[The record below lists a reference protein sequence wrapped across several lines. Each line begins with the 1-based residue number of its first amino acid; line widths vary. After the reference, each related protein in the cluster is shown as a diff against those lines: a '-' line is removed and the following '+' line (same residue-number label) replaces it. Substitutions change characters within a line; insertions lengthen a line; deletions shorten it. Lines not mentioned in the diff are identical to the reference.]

1 MRLHHSLFISLICV
15 FLLLFA
21 ACGSAPEQ
29 PTAPI
34 PPDEKTQLSAEAD
47 DSIKASAEAVLS
59 SMTLEDKI
67 YQLFFVTPE
76 ALTDMGCVTA
86 AGETTKNAI
95 KSRPVGGVI
104 YFAKNFENPTQT
116 KDMLSGIQSYS
127 RIPLFLAVDEEGGRV
142 SRLGANSAMNFPHLP
157 PMGTIGASDDTGKA
171 YDAGLTIG
179 RALFDLGLN
188 VDFAPVA
195 DVLIHPDN
203 TEIGDRSF
211 SADPQV
217 NASMVSAFTKGLI
230 ETGVAA
236 TLKHFPGHGATVN
249 NSHLGR
255 TESTRTLE
263 EMRTSELLPFISGID
278 AGADFIMVSHL
289 TATQISDKPCTL
301 SAEIMTDLLRTELG
315 YEGIIITDSM
325 QMGAITDSYSSGEAA
340 VMALSAG
347 ADMILMPLRL
357 SDAVQGVMEAVENGT
372 LLEETIDEKV
382 TRILKVKE
390 KYNLLP

>member
-1 MRLHHSLFISLICV
+1 MRSHHFLFISLICV
-15 FLLLFA
+15 FLLLCV
-21 ACGSAPEQ
+21 ACNSAPEQ
-29 PTAPI
+29 SAEPT
-34 PPDEKTQLSAEAD
+34 PPDEETQLSSKED
-47 DSIKASAEAVLS
+47 NPIKTSAETLLS

-104 YFAKNFENPTQT
+104 YFAKNFETPAQT
-116 KDMLSGIQSYS
+116 KDMLSGIQSFS

-179 RALFDLGLN
+179 RALFDLGFN

-195 DVLIHPDN
+195 DVLIHPNN

-230 ETGVAA
+230 ETGIAP

-263 EMRTSELLPFISGID
+263 QMRTSELLPFISGIE

-301 SAEIMTDLLRTELG
+301 SSEIMTDLLRTELG

-325 QMGAITDSYSSGEAA
+325 QMGAITDSYNSGEAA

-347 ADMILMPLRL
+347 ADMILMPYSLT
-357 SDAVQGVMEAVENGT
+357 DAVQGVKNAIENGT
-372 LLEETIDEKV
+372 LSEDTINEKV
-382 TRILKVKE
+382 YRILNIKE

>member
-1 MRLHHSLFISLICV
+1 MRSHNSLFISLICV
-15 FLLLFA
+15 FLLLCV
-21 ACGSAPEQ
+21 ACNSAPEQ
-29 PTAPI
+29 STEPTS
-34 PPDEKTQLSAEAD
+34 PDEETQLSSKED
-47 DSIKASAEAVLS
+47 NPIKASAETLLS

-95 KSRPVGGVI
+95 KSRPIGGVI
-104 YFAKNFENPTQT
+104 YFAKNFETPAQT
-116 KDMLSGIQSYS
+116 KDMLSGIQSFS

-179 RALFDLGLN
+179 RALFDLGFN

-195 DVLIHPDN
+195 DVLIHPNN

-230 ETGVAA
+230 ETGIAP

-263 EMRTSELLPFISGID
+263 QMRTSELLPFISGIE

-301 SAEIMTDLLRTELG
+301 SSEIMTDLLRTELG

-325 QMGAITDSYSSGEAA
+325 QMGAITDSYTSGEAA

-347 ADMILMPLRL
+347 ADMILMPYRL
-357 SDAVQGVMEAVENGT
+357 SDAVQGVMAAIEKGT

>member
-1 MRLHHSLFISLICV
+1 MRSHHSLFISLICV
-15 FLLLFA
+15 FLLLCV
-21 ACGSAPEQ
+21 ACNSAPEQ
-29 PTAPI
+29 STEPTS
-34 PPDEKTQLSAEAD
+34 PDEETQLSPKED
-47 DSIKASAEAVLS
+47 NPIKASAETLLS

-86 AGETTKNAI
+86 AGEATKNAI

-104 YFAKNFENPTQT
+104 YFAKNFETPTQT
-116 KDMLSGIQSYS
+116 KDMLSGIQSFS

-179 RALFDLGLN
+179 RALFDLGFN

-195 DVLIHPDN
+195 DVLIHPNN

-211 SADPQV
+211 SADPQL

-230 ETGVAA
+230 ETGIAP

-263 EMRTSELLPFISGID
+263 QMRTSELLPFISGIE

-301 SAEIMTDLLRTELG
+301 SSEIMTDLLRTELC

-325 QMGAITDSYSSGEAA
+325 QMGAITNSYSSGEAA

-347 ADMILMPLRL
+347 ADMILMPLSL
-357 SDAVQGVMEAVENGT
+357 SNAVQGVTDAVKNGT

>member
-1 MRLHHSLFISLICV
+1 MRSHHFLFISLMCV
-15 FLLLFA
+15 FLLLCT
-21 ACGSAPEQ
+21 ACGATPEQ
-29 PTAPI
+29 SAEPT
-34 PPDEKTQLSAEAD
+34 PPDEETQLSPKED
-47 DSIKASAEAVLS
+47 NPIKASAETLLS

-95 KSRPVGGVI
+95 ESRPVGGVI
-104 YFAKNFENPTQT
+104 YFAKNFETPTQT
-116 KDMLSGIQSYS
+116 KDMLSGIQSFS

-179 RALFDLGLN
+179 RALFDLGFN

-195 DVLIHPDN
+195 DVLIHPNN

-217 NASMVSAFTKGLI
+217 NASMVSAFTKGLK
-230 ETGVAA
+230 ETGIAP

-263 EMRTSELLPFISGID
+263 QMRTSELLPFISGIE

-301 SAEIMTDLLRTELG
+301 SSEIMTDLLRTELG

-325 QMGAITDSYSSGEAA
+325 QMGAITNSYSSGEAA

-347 ADMILMPLRL
+347 ADMILMPLSL
-357 SDAVQGVMEAVENGT
+357 SNAVQGVTDAVKNGT
-372 LLEETIDEKV
+372 LLEETIDKKV

>member
-1 MRLHHSLFISLICV
+1 MRSHHFLFISLICV
-15 FLLLFA
+15 FLLLCV
-21 ACGSAPEQ
+21 ACNSAPEQ
-29 PTAPI
+29 SAEPT
-34 PPDEKTQLSAEAD
+34 PPDEETQLSSKED
-47 DSIKASAEAVLS
+47 NPIKASAETLLS

-95 KSRPVGGVI
+95 KSRPIGGVI
-104 YFAKNFENPTQT
+104 YFAKNFETPAQT
-116 KDMLSGIQSYS
+116 KDMLSGIQSFS

-195 DVLIHPDN
+195 DVLIHPNN

-230 ETGVAA
+230 ETGIAP

-263 EMRTSELLPFISGID
+263 QMRTSELLPFISGIE

-301 SAEIMTDLLRTELG
+301 SSEIMTDLLRTELG

-325 QMGAITDSYSSGEAA
+325 QMGAITDSYTSGEAA

-347 ADMILMPLRL
+347 ADMILMPLSL
-357 SDAVQGVMEAVENGT
+357 SNAVQGVTDAVKNGT

>member
-1 MRLHHSLFISLICV
+1 MRSHHFLFISLICV
-15 FLLLFA
+15 FLLLCV
-21 ACGSAPEQ
+21 ACNSAPEQ
-29 PTAPI
+29 SAEPT
-34 PPDEKTQLSAEAD
+34 PPDEETQLSSKED
-47 DSIKASAEAVLS
+47 NPIKASAETLLS

-95 KSRPVGGVI
+95 KSRPIGGVI
-104 YFAKNFENPTQT
+104 YFAKNFETPAQT
-116 KDMLSGIQSYS
+116 KDMLSGIQSFS

-157 PMGTIGASDDTGKA
+157 PMGTIGSSDDTGKA

-179 RALFDLGLN
+179 RALFDLGFN

-195 DVLIHPDN
+195 DVLIHPNN

-211 SADPQV
+211 SADPQL
-217 NASMVSAFTKGLI
+217 NASMVSAFTKGLK
-230 ETGVAA
+230 ETGIAP

-255 TESTRTLE
+255 TESTRTLDQ
-263 EMRTSELLPFISGID
+263 MRTSELLPFISGIE

-301 SAEIMTDLLRTELG
+301 SSEIMTNLLRTELG

-325 QMGAITDSYSSGEAA
+325 QMGAITDSYTSGEAA

-347 ADMILMPLRL
+347 ADMILMPYSLT
-357 SDAVQGVMEAVENGT
+357 DAVQGVKNAVEKGT
-372 LLEETIDEKV
+372 LSEDTINEKV
-382 TRILKVKE
+382 YRILNIKE

>member
-1 MRLHHSLFISLICV
+1 MRSHHFLFISLICV
-15 FLLLFA
+15 FLLLCV
-21 ACGSAPEQ
+21 ACNSAPEQ
-29 PTAPI
+29 SAEPT
-34 PPDEKTQLSAEAD
+34 PPDEETQLSSKED
-47 DSIKASAEAVLS
+47 NPIKASAETLLS

-95 KSRPVGGVI
+95 KSRPIGGVI
-104 YFAKNFENPTQT
+104 YFAKNFETPAQT
-116 KDMLSGIQSYS
+116 KDMLSGIQSFS

-195 DVLIHPDN
+195 DVLIHPNN

-230 ETGVAA
+230 ETGIAP

-263 EMRTSELLPFISGID
+263 EMRTSELLPFISGIE

-301 SAEIMTDLLRTELG
+301 SSEIMTDLLRTELG

-325 QMGAITDSYSSGEAA
+325 QMGAITNSYSSGEAA

-347 ADMILMPLRL
+347 ADMILMPYSLT
-357 SDAVQGVMEAVENGT
+357 DAVQGVKNAVEKGT
-372 LLEETIDEKV
+372 LSEYTINEKV
-382 TRILKVKE
+382 YRILNIKE